1 MADQQDSIHA
11 HGVADDKGIGEREKH
26 HEITSEVPASNAE
39 TSEKKPAM
47 DTEVERAISYADDDN
62 NDGYDVR
69 KENRFGE
76 VTVID
81 NAKDLVTHV
90 LHVDDN
96 PNDSPWT
103 FRAMAIGKFKSSVMN
118 HIFINKDLSSRPHFV
133 HLRISPTGN
142 LLLQAPSHLRV
153 SGLSDSDRLHL
164 GHTIYFHPTPEWQW
178 CHSPSMPLSQS
189 GRFQFQRARIH
200 GDYGLCWLNICSSN
214 ADHCRPATLLRIKSE
229 PRRCHFSGH
238 SLAIPFIRYRGSASY
253 RPGSASQDA
262 LADQYSRQYFVRD
275 VTPRQS

>member
-11 HGVADDKGIGEREKH
+11 HGATDDKGIGEREKH
-26 HEITSEVPASNAE
+26 HEITSENPASNAE
-39 TSEKKPAM
+39 ISEKKPGL

-69 KENRFGE
+69 KEDRYGE

-96 PNDSPWT
+96 PDDSPWT
-103 FRAMAIGKFKSSVMN
+103 FRAMAIGKFNSSVMN
-118 HIFINKDLSSRPHFV
+118 YIFINKDLSSRPHFV
-133 HLRISPTGN
+133 HLCIRVTGN

-153 SGLSDSDRLHL
+153 SGLSDSHRLHL
-164 GHTIYFHPTPEWQW
+164 GYTIYFHPTTDWQW
-178 CHSPSMPLSQS
+178 YRSPSMSLSQS
-189 GRFQFQRARIH
+189 GRFQLQRARIH

-214 ADHCRPATLLRIKSE
+214 ADHCRPATLLRVKSE
-229 PRRCHFSGH
+229 PRCCHLSRH
-238 SLAIPFIRYRGSASY
+238 RITVPFIWYRGAASY
-253 RPGSASQDA
+253 CPGSASQDA
-262 LADQYSRQYFVRD
+262 VADQYSRQYLVRD
-275 VTPRQS
+275 ITPRQG